1 MGVGK
6 MTTGGLSAGG
16 FMAVQFHVAFSSSVS
31 GASVFAGGPYYCS
44 GGSEDTALLNCMNPN
59 MVMKPPSPSSL
70 ASYTHLAYDLKL
82 IDNPDNLN
90 TTRVFIYSGELDTVV
105 HRPVVVD
112 LQEYYELMAPQ
123 GSVVTEFD
131 IMSEH
136 MYPTLNWGEACTT
149 KGEPFIGKCNYDG
162 AGAAL
167 AQLYGTL
174 KPKVTQVAANLMQFS
189 QTQFVSDP
197 ASISLNSIGYIY
209 VPTSCQQGAT
219 CSLHVEFHGCEQTT
233 ADIGE
238 EYPQHVGLNE
248 WAESNDIIV
257 VYPQVVR
264 SYLSPA
270 NPEGCWDWWGYTNK
284 NFAYQ
289 SGPQMAFAFKLAQTI
304 MGQTSA

>member
-1 MGVGK
+1 
-6 MTTGGLSAGG
+6 
-16 FMAVQFHVAFSSSVS
+16 
-31 GASVFAGGPYYCS
+31 
-44 GGSEDTALLNCMNPN
+44 
-59 MVMKPPSPSSL
+59 
-70 ASYTHLAYDLKL
+70 
-82 IDNPDNLN
+82 
-90 TTRVFIYSGELDTVV
+90 
-105 HRPVVVD
+105 
-112 LQEYYELMAPQ
+112 
-123 GSVVTEFD
+123 
-131 IMSEH
+131 
-136 MYPTLNWGEACTT
+136 
-149 KGEPFIGKCNYDG
+149 
-162 AGAAL
+162 
-167 AQLYGTL
+167 
-174 KPKVTQVAANLMQFS
+174 MQFS

-219 CSLHVEFHGCEQTT
+219 CSLHVRRSGLVGCGGRGLTCGCGFTVQVEFHGCEQTT